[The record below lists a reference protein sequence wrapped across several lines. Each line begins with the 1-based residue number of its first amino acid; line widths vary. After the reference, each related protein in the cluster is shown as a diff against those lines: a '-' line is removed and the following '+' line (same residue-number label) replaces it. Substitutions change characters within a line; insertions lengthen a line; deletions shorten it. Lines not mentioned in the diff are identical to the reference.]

1 MADRNVAVNPRI
13 VSAIEKESNAVSQYG
28 VSDIISLI
36 KGGRVER
43 ATGHAFHFSSA
54 KLVQDVSLQVKSAV
68 KAELL
73 ANKDDSPLLHY
84 ASYSVLMAVGLSS
97 ALIKW
102 NVQKSFK
109 AEEITALQ
117 SFYAELVS
125 TIPASNKVSK
135 ALLEEYAE
143 EVYHRY
149 LTEARSKEEAAEGKA
164 KVLSGSLS
172 DYVKM
177 MIGEVHQSSLY
188 AYEMNSVGDPLEAE
202 TVWGN
207 DYGLFLQ
214 FALWCGASFQTTNPP
229 LVKAAWDTYPQ
240 DWENRTSTL
249 YKSLDFSKLESG
261 GLNLDQ
267 KKVAT
272 LTYTVVE
279 KSCLLVRDMYLQC
292 AGRLGFVCY
301 QVNPNHHDNVDL
313 MVDEIRFVHAM
324 MTQRLGNGHEPNIS
338 FKIPGTLGGLKAA
351 EIVGKDGI
359 SITVTLSFSV
369 FQAVE
374 FGKVLAKS
382 TSAVSSVVIM
392 NGRLAFPV
400 RDHLLELFPEDK
412 ETYLKSSE
420 LVGVDVTKHLYEKL
434 YASKAK
440 GGLEINPKRVRI
452 MNASLRIYGSEIPD
466 VLEVWGSP
474 SITIFPN
481 VRHALSIKKRDYDF
495 DAVKR
500 PVDAEVRNAN
510 AKSEIFRQSW
520 WVEGDDAKLAPQQKL
535 SLHDSTPEAVVTW
548 GPIAATQAQ
557 FVGSYQSTKEL
568 IGFLK

>member
-1 MADRNVAVNPRI
+1 MNQSPAVNPRVI
-13 VSAIEKESNAVSQYG
+13 SAIEHEKKVLSQYG
-28 VSDIISLI
+28 TSDIMALI
-36 KGGRVER
+36 ESGQVER
-43 ATGHAFHFSSA
+43 AVGHAFHFSSV
-54 KLVQDVSLQVKSAV
+54 KLAQAVSLEVKSAME
-68 KAELL
+68 AELL
-73 ANKDDSPLLHY
+73 ANKSDGLLLHY
-84 ASYSVLMAVGLSS
+84 ASYSILMSVGLSS

-102 NVQKSFK
+102 NVQKVSSPQ
-109 AEEITALQ
+109 EIDVLQ
-117 SFYAELVS
+117 NFYATLVG
-125 TIPASNKVSK
+125 TVPASNKVSK
-135 ALLEEYAE
+135 TLLEAYAE

-149 LTEARSKEEAAEGKA
+149 LTEARSKQEAAAGKA
-164 KVLSGSLS
+164 QVLAGSLS

-177 MIGEVHQSSLY
+177 MIGEIHQSSLY
-188 AYEMNSVGDPLEAE
+188 AYEMHSVGDPLEAE

-229 LVKAAWDTYPQ
+229 LVKAAWDTYAQ
-240 DWENRTSTL
+240 EWTKRTSAV
-249 YKSLDFSKLESG
+249 YKSLDFSKLKSG
-261 GLNLDQ
+261 GLDADQ
-267 KKVAT
+267 KKVSI
-272 LTYTVVE
+272 LSYTIVE
-279 KSCLLVRDMYLQC
+279 KSCHLIRDMYLQC
-292 AGRLGFVCY
+292 EGRLGFVCY
-301 QVNPNHHDNVDL
+301 QVNPNHHNNVDL
-313 MVDEIRFVHAM
+313 MVDEIRFVHSLMA
-324 MTQRLGNGHEPNIS
+324 QRLGNGYEPNIS

-359 SITVTLSFSV
+359 SITVTLSFSL

-400 RDHLLELFPEDK
+400 RDDLVEMFPKGK
-412 ETYLKSSE
+412 EIYLKSSE

-434 YASKAK
+434 YAPKAK
-440 GGLEINPKRVRI
+440 GGLEIDSKRVRI
-452 MNASLRIYGSEIPD
+452 MNASLRIYGDEIPD
-466 VLEVWGSP
+466 VLDVWGSP

-481 VRHALSIKKRDYDF
+481 VRHALGIKKRNYSF
-495 DAVKR
+495 DAVKH
-500 PVDAEVRNAN
+500 PVDADVRTTN

-535 SLHDSTPEAVVTW
+535 SLLDSSPEAIVTW

-568 IGFLK
+568 IGFLG

>member
-1 MADRNVAVNPRI
+1 MKNQESATNPRVI
-13 VSAIEKESNAVSQYG
+13 SAIEQEKKVLSQFGVVDIVALIESGQ
-28 VSDIISLI
+28 
-36 KGGRVER
+36 VER
-43 ATGHAFHFSSA
+43 AVGHVFHFSSV
-54 KLVQDVSLQVKSAV
+54 KLTQAVSLQVKIAIESEL
-68 KAELL
+68 KATRE
-73 ANKDDSPLLHY
+73 DGSLLHY
-84 ASYSVLMAVGLSS
+84 ISYSLLMAVGLSS

-102 NVQKSFK
+102 NVQKVFSSQ
-109 AEEITALQ
+109 EIDTLQ
-117 SFYAELVS
+117 SFYFALVAK
-125 TIPASNKVSK
+125 IPTNNRVSK
-135 ALLEEYAE
+135 TLLEAYAE

-149 LTEARSKEEAAEGKA
+149 LTEARSKEEAAAGKA
-164 KVLSGSLS
+164 QILAGSLS

-188 AYEMNSVGDPLEAE
+188 AYEMHSEGDPLEAE

-229 LVKAAWDTYPQ
+229 LVKAAWDTYAQ
-240 DWENRTSTL
+240 DWEKRTSAL
-249 YKSLDFSKLESG
+249 YKSLDFSKLKSG
-261 GLNLDQ
+261 GMDADQ
-267 KKVAT
+267 KKVSV
-272 LTYTVVE
+272 LSYTIVE
-279 KSCLLVRDMYLQC
+279 KSCHLVRDMYLQC

-301 QVNPNHHDNVDL
+301 QVNPNHQNNVDL

-324 MTQRLGNGHEPNIS
+324 MAQRLGHGYEPNIS

-369 FQAVE
+369 FQAVA

-400 RDHLLELFPEDK
+400 RDDLVGMFPEDK

-434 YASKAK
+434 YAPKGK
-440 GGLEINPKRVRI
+440 GGLEIDPKRVRI
-452 MNASLRIYGSEIPD
+452 MNASLRIYGDEIPD
-466 VLEVWGSP
+466 VLDVWGSP

-481 VRHALSIKKRDYDF
+481 VRHALSIKKRDYSF
-495 DAVKR
+495 DAVKH
-500 PVDAEVRNAN
+500 PVDAEVRNTN

-535 SLHDSTPEAVVTW
+535 SLHGSSPETIVTW

-568 IGFLK
+568 IGFLG